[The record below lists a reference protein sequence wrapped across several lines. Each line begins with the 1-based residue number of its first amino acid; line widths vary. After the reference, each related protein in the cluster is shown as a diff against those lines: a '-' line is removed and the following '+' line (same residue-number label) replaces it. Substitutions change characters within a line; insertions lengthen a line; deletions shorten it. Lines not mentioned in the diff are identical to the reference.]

1 MGRSYRCKLVGMSQY
16 PNPNYRTPK
25 QAAEHRAYM
34 MRVIFWLAM
43 VPPALV
49 LLMVYGYSD
58 QAPAKL
64 RDFTAQLDGAF
75 GRPVWSILSPG
86 SK

>member
-1 MGRSYRCKLVGMSQY
+1 MSRY

-34 MRVIFWLAM
+34 IRTILWLAAI
-43 VPPALV
+43 PPLLF

-58 QAPAKL
+58 QAPNFL
-64 RDFTAQLDGAF
+64 RDFTTQLDAAF
-75 GRPVWSILSPG
+75 GRPIWSLIGPAP
-86 SK
+86 K